1 MVSTPPHPFR
11 SVRGMAALAAALLAA
26 GCLALG
32 PDFEPP
38 AWDGPEAWTAAP
50 DAPPPSPIP
59 DGAPWWSVFG
69 DGALDALEEALLAQ
83 SPTLAASVARLDAAS
98 AQLGI
103 ARADGWPSAN
113 LSASSRRG
121 KQTLSD
127 ESGDSA
133 TGTAWLHTANLT
145 LRWELDFWGR
155 VRRNTEAAR
164 ADLSAAA
171 CDLQTS
177 RTLLS
182 LQAAAA
188 YITLRT
194 LQSRLDC
201 ALRNE
206 ALQSS
211 TLALVRSRHKAGLDG
226 ELELSQAQMNLAATR
241 AEIPVLRSQIDATH
255 HALCALASDWPGARD
270 TLRAPAPVPTAPPT
284 ALPDTLPADL
294 LRTRP
299 DVAAAIHRLHAETAR
314 IGAAKADLFPKVT
327 IDGTFGISAARLFE
341 GEARTWGIG
350 PSIEWPVFAAGRL
363 LCTLRAQQ
371 AAARA
376 AEADLRQA
384 ILDAAAECETALSA
398 HRAALSALD
407 AHRAAAAAAA
417 RSAELAGT
425 QYRHGLVP
433 FRDVLDMQ
441 TRLSEHQN
449 ALAQATGAAS
459 ATLVDLWKAFGAPV
473 P

>member
-1 MVSTPPHPFR
+1 MTRPLR
-11 SVRGMAALAAALLAA
+11 TAAALAAALLAA

-38 AWDGPEAWTAAP
+38 AWDGPDRWTNT
-50 DAPPPSPIP
+50 PPPPAALP
-59 DGAPWWSVFG
+59 DGAPWWTVFN
-69 DGALDALEEALLAQ
+69 DPDLDALEQTLLAQ
-83 SPTLAASVARLDAAS
+83 SPTLAAAVARLDAAA
-98 AQLGI
+98 AQLGV
-103 ARADGWPSAN
+103 ARAEAWPAADLAASAQ
-113 LSASSRRG
+113 RG
-121 KQTLSD
+121 RQTLSD
-127 ESGDSA
+127 QSGDSA

-155 VRRNTEAAR
+155 VRRTTEAAR

-201 ALRNE
+201 ALRNQD
-206 ALQSS
+206 LQSS
-211 TLALVRSRHKAGLDG
+211 TLALVRSRHTAGLDG
-226 ELELSQAQMNLAATR
+226 ELELRQAQMNLAATR
-241 AEIPVLRSQIDATH
+241 AEIPILRSQIDATL
-255 HALCALASDWPGARD
+255 HALCALAGDWPGARD
-270 TLRAPAPVPTAPPT
+270 TLRSPAPVPTAPPA

-314 IGAAKADLFPKVT
+314 IGAAKAEMYPKIT
-327 IDGTFGISAARLFE
+327 IDGTFAVSAARAADLFE
-341 GEARTWGIG
+341 GDARTCTIG

-363 LCTLRAQQ
+363 RNTVRAQEAATR
-371 AAARA
+371 AAA
-376 AEADLRQA
+376 ADLRQT

-398 HRAALSALD
+398 HRAALASLES
-407 AHRAAAAAAA
+407 RQAAAEAAS
-417 RSAELAGT
+417 RSAELT
-425 QYRHGLVP
+425 ETLYRHGLTD
-433 FRDVLDMQ
+433 FRAVLDMQ
-441 TRLSEHQN
+441 TRLSEHQD
-449 ALAQATGAAS
+449 ALAQARGDAAT
-459 ATLVDLWKAFGAPV
+459 ALLEVWKTLGAPV